1 MLDFIDNVPLAKWTN
16 GAPLT
21 LAYSWTRSAS
31 YTEGAP
37 VTYAVNVV

>member
-1 MLDFIDNVPLAKWTN
+1 MLESVEATPLTKWTN

-31 YTEGAP
+31 YNAGAP
-37 VTYAVNVV
+37 KDYEDNVV

>member
-1 MLDFIDNVPLAKWTN
+1 MLESVSAVPLAKWTD

-37 VTYAVNVV
+37 ITYDVNVV